1 MTSADKE
8 FNNLTKFSRIFLQI
22 RQGLTEMKKFV
33 LLVMSLPSF
42 CQVILGAGSPVTE
55 HIKRTWLNSGTVLSR
70 SLAVKFG
77 ASSTLYFMMGASI
90 SCEDSEAYR
99 GVVSGRGK
107 AKSDTLMLAP
117 VIMYSHKNYKTFNP
131 IKQSNVIINT

>member
-1 MTSADKE
+1 
-8 FNNLTKFSRIFLQI
+8 
-22 RQGLTEMKKFV
+22 MKKLV
-33 LLVMSLPSF
+33 LFVMSLPSF

-55 HIKRTWLNSGTVLSR
+55 HMKRTWLNSGTVLSR

-77 ASSTLYFMMGASI
+77 ASSTLYFMVGASI
-90 SCEDSEAYR
+90 SCEDSEAYS

-117 VIMYSHKNYKTFNP
+117 VIMYSHKNYKMFNL
-131 IKQSNVIINT
+131 IKQSNVQCNVIINI